1 MLALDM
7 FRFNARLK
15 ALTIAIGVCVAFI
28 VGSFAFAYGL
38 GSTVE
43 NITTKFESEGAIV
56 FQGDDLSSSVIDLSV
71 VSFDADY
78 ASVQL
83 CRATTNV
90 TGVNETVFISVL
102 DPAGVLGQELS
113 PDPGEMLSGSV
124 NPIEGLITVQASGG
138 SVEVFVNGTYSSEM
152 FPSYWH
158 IISQEDME
166 QLRPG
171 LEGMASFLLFD
182 MVDKKLLQA
191 AESQGLSAIEM
202 TAILDYFSA
211 GSGEV
216 ESDLWLII
224 LPSSFIVAVLVY
236 SAVAM
241 EAHDRRKEIAIL
253 KTMGA
258 SNRQV
263 GGVFLFQALVLSI
276 LGGLVGIMIGI
287 VVAYAI
293 STTSSIVIENSL
305 FYLRVTE
312 YSMLV
317 AFCSSVIAGCAGSLY
332 PIRRAMRQRVRE
344 ALT

>member
-43 NITTKFESEGAIV
+43 NITTKFESEGAIA
-56 FQGDDLSSSVIDLSV
+56 FQGDDLSFSVIDLTGV
-71 VSFDADY
+71 AFDRSFA
-78 ASVQL
+78 AVQM
-83 CRATTNV
+83 CQATTNI
-90 TGVNETVFISVL
+90 TGENESVFFSVSDPEGVL
-102 DPAGVLGQELS
+102 DQDLS
-113 PDPGEMLSGSV
+113 PDPGEMLTGSLDSLQGFV
-124 NPIEGLITVQASGG
+124 TVQTSGG
-138 SVEVFVNGTYSSEM
+138 SAELTVNGTYYSEM
-152 FPSYWH
+152 FPDYWH
-158 IISQEDME
+158 LISMEDME
-166 QLRPG
+166 LLHPG
-171 LEGMASFLLFD
+171 LAGKASFLLFD
-182 MVDKKLLQA
+182 TVDGELLQSIK
-191 AESQGLSAIEM
+191 SQGLSVIEM

-211 GSGEV
+211 GSAEV

-224 LPSSFIVAVLVY
+224 LPSSFIVAMLVY

-241 EAHDRRKEIAIL
+241 EAHDRRTDIAIL

-263 GGVFLFQALVLSI
+263 GGIFFFQALVLSV
-276 LGGLVGIMIGI
+276 LGGLIGIMIGI

-293 STTSSIVIENSL
+293 STASSIAIENSL

-312 YSMLV
+312 YSMLI
-317 AFCSSVIAGCAGSLY
+317 AFTSSLIAGCAGSLY